1 MKKLCMILSVLFLA
15 GCSTQEV
22 TIGKSSTKIIY
33 NVDVT
38 NYVDDLFHVTVFVEG
53 LSEENNIYNMPAT
66 VPGTYDVL
74 NFGRFV
80 KTFKAF
86 DKNGNE
92 LASEHIS
99 VNQWKISNTDK
110 LAKITYDVE
119 DTFDADITEDDVMPM
134 GGTGIEND
142 FIVMNTFGVLGFFE
156 GLQSNPVELKIDYKS
171 DWTIGTSLNVN
182 DQGYYTAETYDRLA
196 DSPVLLGDLT
206 VASTM
211 VNDIK
216 VGVYVYSADTSITAD
231 KIMKM
236 ADEVLQSAGNIIGYS
251 PVNNYNFLFCLMDW
265 ETFTRNNFHGAG
277 ALEHSYSSLYTYP
290 ARGSLSNS
298 TRDAMAHEFMHIL
311 TPLNLHSNIIQPFN
325 FMEPTAPE
333 HIWLYEGVTEWVS
346 DIMQLRSGLITT
358 NEYLERFSH
367 KLNVSDRLDQDISL
381 MQLSREVYSDQAVMD
396 FVNFYNKGAVT
407 AALLDIRL
415 LELSNGT
422 RGLREVLLEL
432 LEKYGKYKP
441 FPENEFFEIIVNIT
455 YPEIEQFI
463 NNYIRGTKPLP
474 YAEYTEKLGF
484 NYIAERPSDD
494 TKPTFGVEISLGDDN
509 RFKLFS
515 VSEEAY
521 NAGLREDDII
531 VKVLGNELSMQNAH
545 QVFKDIT
552 AMNVGDS
559 IDVVV
564 ERDSKEIDV
573 KVILQQRIDHHIF
586 EDMDEL
592 TAEQKMLRN
601 AWIRNL

>member
-1 MKKLCMILSVLFLA
+1 MKKLYLILFIFYLA
-15 GCSTQEV
+15 GCSTQEA
-22 TIGKSSTKIIY
+22 TIGESSLKIVY
-33 NVDVT
+33 NIDVT
-38 NYVDDLFHVTVFVEG
+38 NYEDDLFHVTVFTDG

-80 KTFKAF
+80 KSFKAF

-99 VNQWKISNTDK
+99 VNQWKISNTEK
-110 LAKITYDVE
+110 LAKITYVVE

-134 GGTGIEND
+134 AGTGIDND

-156 GLQSNPVELKIDYKS
+156 GLQSNPVELKIDYNS
-171 DWTIGTSLNVN
+171 NWTVGTSLNVN
-182 DQGYYTAETYDRLA
+182 DKGYYIAETYDRLA

-231 KIMKM
+231 KILKI
-236 ADEVLQSAGNIIGYS
+236 ADEVLQSAGNFIGYS
-251 PVNNYNFLFCLMDW
+251 PVKNYNFLFCLMDM
-265 ETFTRNNFHGAG
+265 ETFTQNNFHGAG

-290 ARGSLSNS
+290 VRGSLSNS
-298 TRDAMAHEFMHIL
+298 RRDAMAHEFMHIL

-325 FMEPTAPE
+325 FMVPTAPE

-358 NEYLERFSH
+358 DDYFERFSQ
-367 KLNVSDRLDQDISL
+367 KLNISDRLNQDISL
-381 MQLSREVYSDQAVMD
+381 TQLSREVYSDQGIMD
-396 FVNFYNKGAVT
+396 FINFYNKGAVT
-407 AALLDIRL
+407 ATLLDIKL

-441 FPENEFFEIIVNIT
+441 FPVNEFFEIIVNIT
-455 YPEIEQFI
+455 YPEIELFI
-463 NNYIRGTKPLP
+463 NDYIKGTKPLP
-474 YAEYTEKLGF
+474 YVEYAEKLGF

-494 TKPTFGVEISLGDDN
+494 TKPTFGVVISLSDDN
-509 RFKLFS
+509 RLKLFK

-521 NAGLREDDII
+521 DSGLREDDII
-531 VKVLGNELSMQNAH
+531 VKVLGNELSMQNAR
-545 QVFKDIT
+545 QVFKDIR

-559 IDVVV
+559 VDVVV

-573 KVILQQRIDHHIF
+573 NVILQQRIDHHIF
-586 EDMDEL
+586 EGMDEL
-592 TAEQKMLRN
+592 TEEQKLLKN
-601 AWIRNL
+601 AWTRKL

>member
-1 MKKLCMILSVLFLA
+1 MKKLFLILSILYFA
-15 GCSTQEV
+15 GCGTQEV
-22 TIGKSSTKIIY
+22 TIGESSPKIVY

-38 NYVDDLFHVTVFVEG
+38 HYEDDLFHVTVFADG

-66 VPGTYDVL
+66 VPGTYNVF

-86 DKNGNE
+86 DKKGNE
-92 LASEHIS
+92 LASEQIS
-99 VNQWKISNTDK
+99 VNQWKISNADK
-110 LAKITYDVE
+110 LAKIAYDVE
-119 DTFDADITEDDVMPM
+119 DTFDADIKENDVMPM

-171 DWTIGTSLNVN
+171 NWTIGTSLNVN
-182 DQGYYTAETYDRLA
+182 DQGYYIAETYDRLA

-236 ADEVLQSAGNIIGYS
+236 ADEVLQSAGNFIGYS
-251 PVNNYNFLFCLMDW
+251 QVKNYNFLFCLMDM
-265 ETFTRNNFHGAG
+265 ETFTRNSFHGAG
-277 ALEHSYSSLYTYP
+277 ALEHSYSSLFTYP
-290 ARGSLSNS
+290 ARGSFSNS
-298 TRDAMAHEFMHIL
+298 RQDDMAHEFMHIL

-325 FMEPTAPE
+325 FMIPTASE

-358 NEYLERFSH
+358 DKYLERFSQ
-367 KLNVSDRLDQDISL
+367 KLNMSDRLHQDISL
-381 MQLSREVYSDQAVMD
+381 TQLSMEVYSDQAVTD
-396 FVNFYNKGAVT
+396 FINFYNKGAVT

-441 FPENEFFEIIVNIT
+441 FPENEFFDIIVNIT

-463 NNYIRGTKPLP
+463 NDYIKGTKPLP
-474 YAEYTEKLGF
+474 YTEYTEKLGF

-494 TKPTFGVEISLGDDN
+494 PKPTFGVRLSLSDDN
-509 RFKLFS
+509 RLKLFG

-531 VKVLGNELSMQNAH
+531 VKVLGKELSMQNAR
-545 QVFKDIT
+545 QVFHDIT

-559 IDVVV
+559 VDVVV
-564 ERDSKEIDV
+564 ERDSKKIDV

-586 EDMDEL
+586 ENMDEF
-592 TAEQKMLRN
+592 TPEQKMLRN
-601 AWIRNL
+601 AWTRNL